1 VRPGTS
7 AGDGVIRMSMET
19 WETIFAPTMRYWREY
34 QDHQK
39 SRVVVVPALD
49 KGPRPG
55 PVQIDWDARI
65 VTLDPAAAPAADDAG
80 PSAHATDQA
89 TPPRRRTP
97 ATRPP
102 TQRAPAPPAPTTP
115 SRAA

>member
-1 VRPGTS
+1 MRPKTS

-19 WETIFAPTMRYWREY
+19 WETIYMPGMRYWREY
-34 QDHQK
+34 QDHQR

-65 VTLDPAAAPAADDAG
+65 VTLDPTAPPAANDAG

-89 TPPRRRTP
+89 TPPHRRTP

-102 TQRAPAPPAPTTP
+102 AQRTPAPPTPPTSSP
-115 SRAA
+115 AA